1 MDRRSPSPPL
11 TDLDMTDGSAV
22 LQNTPEKAPVQDTA
36 PPVDRVPPV
45 VQEPQETSDAPS
57 LPVAETSPRTE
68 PTAPASAPHAGM
80 GPSACDEAD
89 VCLSKPGVL
98 VSVQPQYNGH
108 VAVPASSPVE
118 EQPPYSGNTERLE
131 ISSTATSDHAPAC
144 SATVNTPSAPPCR
157 ENGIAHNE
165 PEEDYYESA
174 TQSLNQVVV
183 NEFHFAEEPPIP
195 NLDGQTPPPQPQIVN
210 GETAKAIPPIPPT
223 IIIDAAENHHHHPP
237 EPTSD
242 PKTLQDYEEKPA
254 PRAPSAT
261 TKYILT
267 AAGVGACALLV
278 AWRFKN

>member
-22 LQNTPEKAPVQDTA
+22 LLNTPEKAPVQDTA

-45 VQEPQETSDAPS
+45 VLEPQETSDAPS
-57 LPVAETSPRTE
+57 TPVVETRPQTE
-68 PTAPASAPHAGM
+68 PTAPGSTLPVGM
-80 GPSACDEAD
+80 DTSACDEAD

-98 VSVQPQYNGH
+98 VSIQPQNGGD
-108 VAVPASSPVE
+108 VTVPASSTVE
-118 EQPPYSGNTERLE
+118 VQQPYSGNSERLE
-131 ISSTATSDHAPAC
+131 MSSSMTSDHTPAC
-144 SATVNTPSAPPCR
+144 SAAVNTPSAPPCQ

-183 NEFHFAEEPPIP
+183 NQFHFAEEPPIP

-223 IIIDAAENHHHHPP
+223 IVINAAENHHPS
-237 EPTSD
+237 EPASD
-242 PKTLQDYEEKPA
+242 PKTLQDWEEKPA
-254 PRAPSAT
+254 PRAPSST